1 MTLGERRK
9 VLVKQLEEAVIKD
22 NRLSSERSTNREL
35 ISRLQGAIE
44 VVDAIE
50 KEESEDEKS
59 DWEY

>member
-1 MTLGERRK
+1 MTLQERRE

-22 NRLSSERSTNREL
+22 NRLSSEKSANREL

-44 VVDAIE
+44 VIDAIE
-50 KEESEDEKS
+50 EEEKDEKS

>member
-1 MTLGERRK
+1 MTLEERRK

-22 NRLSSERSTNREL
+22 NSLSSEKSANREL

-50 KEESEDEKS
+50 KEEVKDEKS
-59 DWEY
+59 D

>member
-1 MTLGERRK
+1 MTLQERRE

-22 NRLSSERSTNREL
+22 NRLSSEKSANREL

-44 VVDAIE
+44 IIDAIE
-50 KEESEDEKS
+50 EEEKDEKS

>member
-59 DWEY
+59 D

>member
-1 MTLGERRK
+1 MTLQERRE

-22 NRLSSERSTNREL
+22 NRLSSEKSANREL

-50 KEESEDEKS
+50 KEEVKDEES
-59 DWEY
+59 D

>member
-22 NRLSSERSTNREL
+22 NRLSSEKSANREL

-59 DWEY
+59 D

>member
-1 MTLGERRK
+1 MTLQERRE

-22 NRLSSERSTNREL
+22 NRLSSEKSANREL

-50 KEESEDEKS
+50 KEEVKDEKS
-59 DWEY
+59 D

>member
-1 MTLGERRK
+1 MTLQERRE

-22 NRLSSERSTNREL
+22 NRLSSEKSANREL

-50 KEESEDEKS
+50 KEEVKDEEA
-59 DWEY
+59 D

>member
-1 MTLGERRK
+1 MTLQERRE

-22 NRLSSERSTNREL
+22 NSLSSEKSANREL

-50 KEESEDEKS
+50 KEEVKDEKS
-59 DWEY
+59 D

>member
-1 MTLGERRK
+1 MTLQERRE

-22 NRLSSERSTNREL
+22 NRLSSEKSANREL

-44 VVDAIE
+44 VIDAI
-50 KEESEDEKS
+50 KEEEKDEKS

>member
-1 MTLGERRK
+1 MTLQERRE

-22 NRLSSERSTNREL
+22 NSLSSEKSANREL

-50 KEESEDEKS
+50 KEEVKDEES
-59 DWEY
+59 D

>member
-1 MTLGERRK
+1 MTLQERRE

-22 NRLSSERSTNREL
+22 NSLSSEKSANREL

-50 KEESEDEKS
+50 KEEVKDEKS

>member
-1 MTLGERRK
+1 MTLEERRK

-22 NRLSSERSTNREL
+22 NRLSSEKSANREL

-50 KEESEDEKS
+50 KEEVKDEES
-59 DWEY
+59 D

>member
-1 MTLGERRK
+1 MTLQERRE

-22 NRLSSERSTNREL
+22 NRLSSEKSANREL

-50 KEESEDEKS
+50 KEEVKDEKS